1 SQGGAY
7 APDGQP
13 MGGFVMDGQTHMGIR
28 PPEHRR
34 QNTELRTQNAERRTQ
49 NAELR
54 TQNSEHRTQNSE
66 LRTQNS
72 ELRTQNTELRTQNA
86 ERRTQNSD
94 LRTQNADRLSVPAG
108 PEARGGV
115 EPDPTPPHLTPTPP
129 HPTCTPRPAGLE
141 TNLLTSRLQLRKPE
155 ADSHELTKLKPDFK
169 TPTRVP
175 RSRYVGGFT
184 GESPQN
190 ESEFQQD
197 IIWDATSPSPNRPGK
212 KHTNTGVVDISEIVN
227 RIAPK
232 HGRPKV
238 VEPTLQQWIGDSA
251 TIPCTPD
258 VRHPRPKKKSP
269 RPNGVDDLLKLAKQ
283 FDFNMFRQ
291 DEDEAEDIH
300 QQSLELLSGDILDF
314 ENETEP
320 PPLLPE
326 TSQPAV
332 NAATVRDSQVQLPL
346 DHHMEDDLDFL
357 FDGPTQQ
364 LNGNLSQISIAPSA
378 EVKPAPTVSSR
389 GVSGKDSGPSHRR
402 TSSVSTTRTKGSS
415 VNDAFEDDWENDD
428 LLNDSLVF
436 EMTQNPQ
443 NFAVPKHCSTQRD
456 SCEMQYQRDK
466 AVNIPTNGVVRREPE
481 NGDGQSAVSKV
492 EKENGKHRM
501 TFRLEANPDF
511 PVKRILTDASTNF
524 KSASDRGVAADAPQ
538 ISTHKPPERREEP
551 AVPAPLRNNDFPD
564 EDLDSFFSSDSLW
577 DDQEDD
583 DLMCEMCEDL
593 ESQAQSV
600 EILPT
605 KQTPPPPPPP
615 PPVGQT
621 VNQRAAPAP
630 STRAWDHRSQQLN
643 HVPTNPQSASGR
655 GGTCKQSFPK
665 KPTPT
670 SLPSGSSRPAGNSF
684 AGTYGS
690 NCTASLQS
698 DTGKD
703 SYRYMQAKNTSRTNG
718 STYLQRSGN
727 QSAAAPPPVN
737 HQSQFTFKR
746 PNNPLA
752 TVTNKGNLTNGTFSQ
767 KPAAAPFPPA
777 CVSTA
782 AGGKCSAAEI
792 ELKKQQAME
801 RRRQRMRT
809 DLNLRP
815 PT

>member
-1 SQGGAY
+1 MSDKSFKTKSKPAQSEFQTNSANTDTGCCCRVSQ
-7 APDGQP
+7 
-13 MGGFVMDGQTHMGIR
+13 
-28 PPEHRR
+28 
-34 QNTELRTQNAERRTQ
+34 
-49 NAELR
+49 
-54 TQNSEHRTQNSE
+54 
-66 LRTQNS
+66 
-72 ELRTQNTELRTQNA
+72 
-86 ERRTQNSD
+86 
-94 LRTQNADRLSVPAG
+94 VP
-108 PEARGGV
+108 
-115 EPDPTPPHLTPTPP
+115 
-129 HPTCTPRPAGLE
+129 
-141 TNLLTSRLQLRKPE
+141 
-155 ADSHELTKLKPDFK
+155 PDFK

-212 KHTNTGVVDISEIVN
+212 KHTNTGVVDISEIVS

-258 VRHPRPKKKSP
+258 VQHPRPKKKSP

-314 ENETEP
+314 ET
-320 PPLLPE
+320 PPLIPE

-357 FDGPTQQ
+357 FDGPTQH

-378 EVKPAPTVSSR
+378 EVKPAPTVFSR
-389 GVSGKDSGPSHRR
+389 EVSGKDSGPSHRR
-402 TSSVSTTRTKGSS
+402 TSSVSTTRTKGTS
-415 VNDAFEDDWENDD
+415 VDDAFEDDWENDD
-428 LLNDSLVF
+428 LLNDSLIF

-456 SCEMQYQRDK
+456 SCEIQYQRGK
-466 AVNIPTNGVVRREPE
+466 AVNIPNNRVVRCQPE

-501 TFRLEANPDF
+501 TFKLEANPDF
-511 PVKRILTDASTNF
+511 PVKRILTDASTNL

-538 ISTHKPPERREEP
+538 SRVSSSKGLPMETVSNHKPTEHREEP
-551 AVPAPLRNNDFPD
+551 AVPAPLRNNDFLD
-564 EDLDSFFSSDSLW
+564 EDLDSFFSSDSVW

-593 ESQAQSV
+593 ESRAQSM

-605 KQTPPPPPPP
+605 KQT

-630 STRAWDHRSQQLN
+630 STRAWDDRNQQLK
-643 HVPTNPQSASGR
+643 HLPTNPQSAFGR
-655 GGTCKQSFPK
+655 GGTCTQSFPK

-670 SLPSGSSRPAGNSF
+670 SLPSGSSRPAGNLF

-703 SYRYMQAKNTSRTNG
+703 SYRYMQAKSTSRTNG
-718 STYLQRSGN
+718 STYPQRSGI
-727 QSAAAPPPVN
+727 QSAAAPPPVE

-752 TVTNKGNLTNGTFSQ
+752 TVTNKGNLTNGTISQ
-767 KPAAAPFPPA
+767 KPAAAPLPPA
-777 CVSTA
+777 CVSMA

-792 ELKKQQAME
+792 KLKKQQAME
-801 RRRQRMRT
+801 RRRQRMQT
-809 DLNLRP
+809 NLNLRP